1 MLENLESMSQQEAQ
15 ERLKKLNREIRK
27 HEIAFLL
34 FIILGITNIV
44 LTTMGFI
51 PFSGI
56 SVIMIIGCAF
66 ACYGVYKYSEPFE
79 LEKYFI
85 ELIYGKNGK

>member
-1 MLENLESMSQQEAQ
+1 MLENLENMSQQEAQ

-34 FIILGITNIV
+34 FVVLGIADIILTI
-44 LTTMGFI
+44 MGFI
-51 PFSGI
+51 PFNGVSI
-56 SVIMIIGCAF
+56 MVILGCIF
-66 ACYGVYKYSEPFE
+66 TCYKIYKYSEPFE
-79 LEKYFI
+79 LEKFFI

>member
-44 LTTMGFI
+44 LTIMGFI
-51 PFSGI
+51 PFNGI
-56 SVIMIIGCAF
+56 SVIMVMGCAF